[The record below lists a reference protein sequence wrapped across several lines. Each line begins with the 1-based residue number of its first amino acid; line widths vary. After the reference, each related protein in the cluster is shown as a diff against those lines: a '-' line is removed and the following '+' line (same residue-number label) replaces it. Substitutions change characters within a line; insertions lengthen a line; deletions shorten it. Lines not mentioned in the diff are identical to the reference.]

1 MTPAPP
7 TATALRRVTAGV
19 RRQLVLAVAIQ
30 ALAALAGVVPYIAV
44 AELAVVL
51 ADDPSAPGDQVW
63 PYVAVACGAALL
75 ALAGSYAAAT
85 ISHYADNRMQLD
97 LRRDLASHLGRLPL
111 GWFSARG
118 TGRVTTAVHDDVH
131 ALHHLVAHTLL
142 DATVVVTG
150 PVVALAYLFAVD
162 WRLALVTAAVPVL
175 GFILFR
181 RAMAG
186 ASEKMARYQQAKTQI
201 AARAVEFAD
210 GAPVVK
216 SFGRQGTA
224 HGRFTDAA
232 DDFSRFFSAWS
243 RGTLKVSTAAFLVV
257 SPVVVLAIVL
267 GGGAVLVLHD
277 DVPSAD
283 LVAFAL
289 LAPTVAA
296 PIGAVGTRLQQIHM
310 GQAAA
315 GRVVELL
322 AEPPLRRA
330 TEPKQPDGH
339 HVRVRGVHFSYD
351 GHHEALGGVDLD
363 LEPGTVTALV
373 GTSGAGKSTLAALLP
388 RFHDPDSGT
397 ITVGGVD
404 IRDVAPE
411 ILYRT
416 VGFVFQDVRL
426 LRRTVADNI
435 RLGRPEASLEDV
447 RRAARAAQIDDRIL
461 ELPRGYDSVVGA
473 DAEFSGG
480 EAQRVSI
487 ARALL
492 TDAPVLVLDEATAF
506 ADPRSEARIQTA
518 LSELAVRRTVL
529 VIAHRL
535 ETVRAVDRIVVL
547 DGGRVVEQGRHDDLI
562 AADGHYARLWQRR
575 VPGIATETGTSPAT
589 AKESA

>member
-7 TATALRRVTAGV
+7 PATALRRVTTGV

-51 ADDPSAPGDQVW
+51 ADDPSVAGGQVW
-63 PYVAVACGAALL
+63 PYVAVACGAAVL

-85 ISHYADNRMQLD
+85 ISHYADNRMQLG

-142 DATVVVTG
+142 DVTVVLTG
-150 PVVALAYLFAVD
+150 PVAALVYLFTVD
-162 WRLALVTAAVPVL
+162 WRLALLSAAVPAL
-175 GFILFR
+175 GFVLFR

-186 ASEKMARYQQAKTQI
+186 AGEKMAHYQQARIQI

-224 HGRFTDAA
+224 HGRFTEAA

-257 SPVVVLAIVL
+257 SPVVVLAVVL
-267 GGGAVLVLHD
+267 GTGAQLVLHD
-277 DVPSAD
+277 ALPPAD
-283 LVAFAL
+283 LIAFAL
-289 LAPTVAA
+289 LAPSVAA

-315 GRVVELL
+315 GRIVELL
-322 AEPPLRRA
+322 DEPPLHRA

-339 HVRVRGVHFSYD
+339 HVRMRGVHFSYD
-351 GHHEALGGVDLD
+351 AQHEALRGVDLD

-373 GTSGAGKSTLAALLP
+373 GASGAGKSTVAALLP
-388 RFHDPDSGT
+388 RFHDADAGT
-397 ITVGGVD
+397 ITIGGVN
-404 IRDVAPE
+404 IRDIAPE
-411 ILYRT
+411 VLYRT

-435 RLGRPEASLEDV
+435 RLGRPDASLEDV

-461 ELPRGYDSVVGA
+461 DLPHGYDSMIGA

-480 EAQRVSI
+480 EAQRISI

-492 TDAPVLVLDEATAF
+492 TDAPILILDEATAF
-506 ADPRSEARIQTA
+506 ADPRSEARIQQA
-518 LSELAVRRTVL
+518 LGELAVGRTVL

-535 ETVRAVDRIVVL
+535 ETVRAVDRILVL

-562 AADGHYARLWQRR
+562 AADGHYAHLWQRR
-575 VPGIATETGTSPAT
+575 VLETATGTRTATAT